1 MKLRPNSIPINLAD
15 GGKFFLL
22 VLLGLL
28 ILAAIFWIMRKKGI
42 NMRLDNGINPSL
54 VDNESVDDLS
64 LNPSQNVN

>member
-1 MKLRPNSIPINLAD
+1 
-15 GGKFFLL
+15 
-22 VLLGLL
+22 
-28 ILAAIFWIMRKKGI
+28 MRKKGI